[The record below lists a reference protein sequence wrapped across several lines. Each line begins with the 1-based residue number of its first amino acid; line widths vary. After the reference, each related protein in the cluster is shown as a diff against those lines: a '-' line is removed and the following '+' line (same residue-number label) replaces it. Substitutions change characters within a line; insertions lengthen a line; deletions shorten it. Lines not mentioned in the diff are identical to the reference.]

1 MEIMNLLKT
10 LLLSFFPVIYITGII
25 GNIFSLYIFSK
36 KKFKNTIFEIYFRL
50 LNVTYMLAL
59 SYVIFD
65 YMNFQ
70 FDYNLEIKSPFS
82 CKIIYYIYFT
92 FPPIGSWILVIISLN
107 IMICVLYP
115 LRFRQ
120 IRNSKRIQI
129 VICLIIIVYN
139 FCFYIEIIFKQ
150 ELNIP
155 VNDDSNETNQTG
167 KTTHLECNSNEVIYW
182 MDFFNSAFLP
192 SILMIIFTTIMIKQL
207 IKSRLKLSKKDIRFM
222 FVSIFLNVFF
232 LISNLPIVIFNF
244 IRNYTDIH
252 DEMSELIFILVI
264 IPYYVSFADV
274 FFISFFINK
283 YFKNEV
289 LKLLRFIFNSKVTN

>member
-1 MEIMNLLKT
+1 M
-10 LLLSFFPVIYITGII
+10 F
-25 GNIFSLYIFSK
+25 
-36 KKFKNTIFEIYFRL
+36 
-50 LNVTYMLAL
+50 AL

-70 FDYNLEIKSPFS
+70 FDFNLEIKSPFS

-92 FPPIGSWILVIISLN
+92 FPPIGSWILVILSLN
-107 IMICVLYP
+107 IMICVSYP
-115 LRFRQ
+115 LRFRK

-129 VICLIIIVYN
+129 VICLIIVVYN
-139 FCFYIEIIFKQ
+139 FCFYIEIFFKQ
-150 ELNIP
+150 EFKIE
-155 VNDDSNETNQTG
+155 VNEDTNGTNQTS

-182 MDFFNSAFLP
+182 MDFFNSACLP

-207 IKSRLKLSKKDIRFM
+207 IKSRLKLSKKDVRFM
-222 FVSIFLNVFF
+222 FVSVFLNVFF

-244 IRNYTDIH
+244 IRNYIDI
-252 DEMSELIFILVI
+252 DEEVREFVFILVI

-283 YFKNEV
+283 YFRNEV
-289 LKLLRFIFNSKVTN
+289 LKLFQFVFKFKVTN